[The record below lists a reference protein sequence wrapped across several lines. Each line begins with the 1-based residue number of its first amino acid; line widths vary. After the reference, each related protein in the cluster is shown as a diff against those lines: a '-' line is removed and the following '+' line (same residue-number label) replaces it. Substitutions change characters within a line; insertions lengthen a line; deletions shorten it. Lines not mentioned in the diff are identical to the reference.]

1 MTNPTLFEVTHH
13 ALVGRLKRT
22 VAFSKATLQAT
33 PDDML
38 DYKPTGTAKSVRE
51 LAQHMIEGNNLSLQA
66 CKVDIQGDTS
76 VSTVS
81 DLVAELDKTGT
92 ALVEFAASCDE
103 GALVGTLEFFGHP
116 FTTVQML
123 MTAEWHLSRHGGQ
136 IDYLQTTWNDL
147 EDRF

>member
-1 MTNPTLFEVTHH
+1 
-13 ALVGRLKRT
+13 
-22 VAFSKATLQAT
+22 
-33 PDDML
+33 ML